1 VLRHRAKLFGL
12 MTETETKVETKRG
25 GAGIIRA
32 FVVATAGVV
41 VAMIL
46 ARAVVQ
52 SFEIKHQEKR
62 VTVTGSA
69 SRRIHSDL
77 IVWRA
82 HLLAQNADLTAA
94 YKKLAADVPVVV
106 AFIRARGLTEHEIT
120 VFAASIA
127 EVHPRTNEGVVQEE
141 VVAAYHAEQDI
152 EIESTDIAKVEQLSR
167 EATQLLD
174 RGVYIQSDAP
184 LYVYTKLA
192 PLKIQMLADA
202 SKDARL
208 RAEQI
213 AANTGS
219 HLGKLITAHMGVMQV
234 NPKFSSAVSSE
245 GNNDKTTLEKDALA
259 VVTASFEVR

>member
-1 VLRHRAKLFGL
+1 
-12 MTETETKVETKRG
+12 MTELKPGSLSILRILIVAL
-25 GAGIIRA
+25 AGMA
-32 FVVATAGVV
+32 GTA
-41 VAMIL
+41 IL
-46 ARAVVQ
+46 ARAVVKA
-52 SFEIKHQEKR
+52 FEIKHQEQR
-62 VTVTGSA
+62 VTVTGS
-69 SRRIHSDL
+69 STRRIRSDL

-82 HLLAQNADLTAA
+82 HLRAQNPDLTAA

-106 AFIRARGLTEHEIT
+106 AFIQARGLTERE
-120 VFAASIA
+120 VAVSAASIT

-152 EIESTDIAKVEQLSR
+152 QIESTDIAKVEQLSR

-213 AANTGS
+213 AFNTGS
-219 HLGKLITAHMGVMQV
+219 HLGRLITARMGVMQV
-234 NPKFSSAVSSE
+234 NPKFSSEVSSE

>member
-1 VLRHRAKLFGL
+1 MSDADFKHGNASIVRALIL
-12 MTETETKVETKRG
+12 AA
-25 GAGIIRA
+25 AGIA
-32 FVVATAGVV
+32 AVTV
-41 VAMIL
+41 L
-46 ARAVVQ
+46 ARALVK
-52 SFEIKHQEKR
+52 SFEIKHQEQR

-69 SRRIHSDL
+69 TRRIRSDL

-82 HLLAQNADLTAA
+82 HLHAQNPDLTAA
-94 YKKLAADVPVVV
+94 YKKLAADVPQVV
-106 AFIRARGLTEHEIT
+106 AFIQARGMTEREIT
-120 VFAASIA
+120 VSAASIT

-141 VVAAYHAEQDI
+141 VTAAYRAEQDI
-152 EIESTDIAKVEQLSR
+152 ELESSDIAKVEQISR

-192 PLKIQMLADA
+192 PLKIQMLAEA

-213 AANTGS
+213 ASNTGS
-219 HLGKLITAHMGVMQV
+219 HLGKLITARMGVMQV
-234 NPKFSSAVSSE
+234 NAKFSSDVSGE

>member
-1 VLRHRAKLFGL
+1 
-12 MTETETKVETKRG
+12 MTEPEIKRG
-25 GAGIIRA
+25 RAGIVRA
-32 FVVATAGVV
+32 LIMAAAGVAAV
-41 VAMIL
+41 TIL
-46 ARAVVQ
+46 GRAVVK
-52 SFEIKHQEKR
+52 SFEIRHQEQR

-69 SRRIHSDL
+69 TRRIRSDL

-82 HLLAQNADLTAA
+82 HLRAQNADLTAA

-106 AFIRARGLTEHEIT
+106 AFIRTRGMTDREIT
-120 VFAASIA
+120 VSAASIT

-152 EIESTDIAKVEQLSR
+152 EIESTDIAKVEQISR

-213 AANTGS
+213 ASNTGS
-219 HLGKLITAHMGVMQV
+219 HLGKLISARMGVMQV
-234 NPKFSSAVSSE
+234 NPKFSSEVSGE

>member
-1 VLRHRAKLFGL
+1 
-12 MTETETKVETKRG
+12 MTESDNELVHGR
-25 GAGIIRA
+25 AGIIRVFLLA
-32 FVVATAGVV
+32 AAGV
-41 VAMIL
+41 AAATIS
-46 ARAVVQ
+46 ARAVVR
-52 SFEIKHQEKR
+52 SFEIKHQEQR
-62 VTVTGSA
+62 ITVTGSA
-69 SRRIHSDL
+69 TRRIRSDL

-82 HLLAQNADLTAA
+82 HLRAQNADLTAA

-106 AFIRARGLTEHEIT
+106 AFIQARGLTDREIT
-120 VFAASIA
+120 VSAASIT
-127 EVHPRTNEGVVQEE
+127 EVHPRTNEGVIQEE
-141 VVAAYHAEQDI
+141 LIAAYHAEQEI
-152 EIESTDIAKVEQLSR
+152 AIESSDIAKVEQLSR

-174 RGVYIQSDAP
+174 RGVYIQSAAP

-213 AANTGS
+213 ASNAGT
-219 HLGKLITAHMGVMQV
+219 HLGQLITARMGVMQV
-234 NPKFSSAVSSE
+234 NPKFSSEVSSE